1 MKKSLIIG
9 TAVFL
14 ASFLVFVNFIGI
26 PSSIGAS
33 LVIGFFGFEITYF
46 TQRKKVNDKN
56 SPIKIL

>member
-9 TAVFL
+9 SVVFL
-14 ASFLVFVNFIGI
+14 ASFLVFVNFLGV

-46 TQRKKVNDKN
+46 TEKKKVNDKH
-56 SPIKIL
+56 SPIKI